1 MSDAEVA
8 VPANYLQT
16 RFVGLFHA
24 VASKVFW
31 AGFFWELFGECLADN
46 KYHTAKYAFL
56 TGLGDSSGV
65 VAGHLLYFTALAG
78 CSMDA
83 PAQEWPAA
91 RLLGT
96 ASLATGTCWQ
106 PLVNLCLDDFGF
118 GFLLTFFFV
127 GAVSGVVFFAALR
140 CGRLA
145 YDDAPNNGLKVYH
158 DASLALAIAG
168 AEAMPGA
175 APDPRT
181 RPRAIA
187 RFVGSWPRRRR
198 ASRPTTSPSSAST
211 RTTGRC
217 SRPGRRARPSPR
229 ASSSSR
235 PSRTSPCPTATR
247 GSTRSRTC
255 RSRRTAT
262 TDHSSAGSKA
272 KRKSRA
278 RRRAAAV
285 DQRVFSTFK
294 MLSRW
299 LGDLCP
305 RHSPRRLV
313 QHHCSQLLEA
323 AMGKAG
329 KAAAKK
335 KRSTKSKALLGK
347 RCDAESMMVV
357 DAGSPG
363 GAAPLTGRQKH
374 AEKVA
379 AKRALR
385 DEKASIKKQRLA
397 MPKASTATRG
407 ERKAL
412 TTALKELSRPAEPAE
427 TAADAA
433 PAAAADGADAA
444 MTDDAPGAAFAYA
457 VDAKKAR
464 RRARQRAKHAAL

>member
-187 RFVGSWPRRRR
+187 LFVGSWPRRRR

-285 DQRVFSTFK
+285 FDQRGFSTFK
-294 MLSRW
+294 M
-299 LGDLCP
+299 
-305 RHSPRRLV
+305 
-313 QHHCSQLLEA
+313 CS
-323 AMGKAG
+323 
-329 KAAAKK
+329 
-335 KRSTKSKALLGK
+335 
-347 RCDAESMMVV
+347 
-357 DAGSPG
+357 
-363 GAAPLTGRQKH
+363 
-374 AEKVA
+374 
-379 AKRALR
+379 
-385 DEKASIKKQRLA
+385 
-397 MPKASTATRG
+397 
-407 ERKAL
+407 
-412 TTALKELSRPAEPAE
+412 
-427 TAADAA
+427 
-433 PAAAADGADAA
+433 
-444 MTDDAPGAAFAYA
+444 
-457 VDAKKAR
+457 
-464 RRARQRAKHAAL
+464 

>member
-181 RPRAIA
+181 RPRSIA
-187 RFVGSWPRRRR
+187 LFV
-198 ASRPTTSPSSAST
+198 
-211 RTTGRC
+211 
-217 SRPGRRARPSPR
+217 
-229 ASSSSR
+229 
-235 PSRTSPCPTATR
+235 
-247 GSTRSRTC
+247 
-255 RSRRTAT
+255 
-262 TDHSSAGSKA
+262 
-272 KRKSRA
+272 
-278 RRRAAAV
+278 
-285 DQRVFSTFK
+285 
-294 MLSRW
+294 
-299 LGDLCP
+299 
-305 RHSPRRLV
+305 
-313 QHHCSQLLEA
+313 

-335 KRSTKSKALLGK
+335 KGSTKSKALLGK

-427 TAADAA
+427 PPPT
-433 PAAAADGADAA
+433 P
-444 MTDDAPGAAFAYA
+444 PP
-457 VDAKKAR
+457 R
-464 RRARQRAKHAAL
+464 R